1 MNNQK
6 SNTEGMGR
14 GVLSSLGGT
23 AILLTTVTILLY
35 LLKYHVA
42 AAIVGTT
49 AALAIVGMALALT
62 WFIAS
67 HWTIKTMSAGAEIA
81 LRSQE
86 INDQWDAKKTA
97 SLAHLMQTGAKIGI
111 AATPALGRPDTKML
125 PIPTEDL
132 SWLPQLTNFSA
143 PIDADYIEE
152 QSPSHR

>member
-1 MNNQK
+1 MFLIRSARRMNK
-6 SNTEGMGR
+6 SSNFWTHRHNPAECDLKMIIALQEGANREQSKEQQRRHGK
-14 GVLSSLGGT
+14 GNPSSLGGT

-35 LLKYHVA
+35 LLKYYVI

-86 INDQWDAKKTA
+86 INDQWDAKKNGSA
-97 SLAHLMQTGAKIGI
+97 W
-111 AATPALGRPDTKML
+111 
-125 PIPTEDL
+125 PT
-132 SWLPQLTNFSA
+132 
-143 PIDADYIEE
+143 
-152 QSPSHR
+152 